1 MKELM
6 FASGVMGKEISFTM
20 TDSQIL
26 YESFLED
33 INNIL
38 NTGEVP
44 NLMLGEDKDYINQE
58 LPNQIK
64 IEGSTE
70 LIQQEFIKRVR

>member
-1 MKELM
+1 M
-6 FASGVMGKEISFTM
+6 FASGVMGKDISFTM
-20 TDSQIL
+20 TDSHIL
-26 YESFLED
+26 EESFLED

-44 NLMLGEDKDYINQE
+44 NLMIAEDKDYINQE

-64 IEGSTE
+64 IEGSND
-70 LIQQEFIKRVR
+70 LI

>member
-58 LPNQIK
+58 LPNQMK

>member
-1 MKELM
+1 
-6 FASGVMGKEISFTM
+6 MGKDISFTM
-20 TDSQIL
+20 TDSHIL
-26 YESFLED
+26 EESFLED

-44 NLMLGEDKDYINQE
+44 NLMIAEDKDYINQE

-64 IEGSTE
+64 IEGSND
-70 LIQQEFIKRVR
+70 LI

>member
-1 MKELM
+1 M
-6 FASGVMGKEISFTM
+6 FASGVMGKEIAFTM

-44 NLMLGEDKDYINQE
+44 NLMLSEDKEWVNQE

-70 LIQQEFIKRVR
+70 LIQ

>member
-1 MKELM
+1 MIEITKNYKEVKWREDL
-6 FASGVMGKEISFTM
+6 AVLLKSAGKDNKKYVFVFSDT
-20 TDSQIL
+20 QII

-44 NLMLGEDKDYINQE
+44 NLWKPEDID
-58 LPNQIK
+58 
-64 IEGSTE
+64 
-70 LIQQEFIKRVR
+70 

>member
-1 MKELM
+1 M
-6 FASGVMGKEISFTM
+6 
-20 TDSQIL
+20 
-26 YESFLED
+26 ESFLED
-33 INNIL
+33 INNVL
-38 NTGEVP
+38 NTGEIP

-70 LIQQEFIKRVR
+70 LIQ